1 MSEKEKVDI
10 YLVAGF
16 NGVGKTTYINE
27 FLKNLT
33 GTVAVIQNEL
43 GEVELQFE
51 AGESQ
56 CVMGGCVCC
65 SLQAELVGV
74 LMQYAIFEKMNN
86 IVVELPS
93 TAKLSS
99 VIELCRTLEKKRN
112 GNFDIHT
119 VDIID
124 AGRFGSHLRNF
135 GEFYTDQLQY
145 ADSVILT
152 RMDGLAEKKQEF
164 LEEKLQEL
172 AANATRTVR

>member
-1 MSEKEKVDI
+1 MKETLDI
-10 YLVAGF
+10 YLVCGF
-16 NGVGKTTYINE
+16 TGVGKTTYINE
-27 FLKNLT
+27 FLKTLT

-43 GEVELQFE
+43 GEVELQFD

-74 LMQYAIFEKMNN
+74 LMQYAIADKQDN

-99 VIELCRTLEKKRN
+99 VIELCRTLERKRN
-112 GNFDIHT
+112 CKFDIHT

-135 GEFYTDQLQY
+135 GEFYSDQLRY

-152 RMDGLAEKKQEF
+152 RTEGLSEKKQEF

-172 AANATRTVR
+172 AANAVRSYR

>member
-43 GEVELQFE
+43 GE
-51 AGESQ
+51 
-56 CVMGGCVCC
+56 
-65 SLQAELVGV
+65 
-74 LMQYAIFEKMNN
+74 
-86 IVVELPS
+86 VELPS